1 MDAKEFLARSILAL
15 RSGTYRQVAGYLRQ
29 DGGYCA
35 EGVMCDVLVRAG
47 LAAWD
52 PIHEKPPF
60 DGMGK
65 EVWVVRA
72 AAGPVAIQTIGP
84 SFFRLVGL
92 PKAGPRLRRNGGAF
106 ATVAALNDLG
116 HDFASI
122 ADEIEAWAVR
132 EGYFDTDAAV
142 AQATV
147 EAELNA
153 ALDGMHAVGV

>member
-15 RSGTYRQVAGYLRQ
+15 RSGTYRQVVGYLRQ

-47 LAAWD
+47 LGAWD
-52 PIHEKPPF
+52 PLHEKPPF

-65 EVWVVRA
+65 EVWLFRA
-72 AAGPVAIQTIGP
+72 AAGPVVVRTIGP
-84 SFFRLVGL
+84 RFFRLVGL
-92 PKAGPRLRRNGGAF
+92 PKAGPRLRLGGGAC
-106 ATVAALNDLG
+106 ATVSALNDLG
-116 HDFASI
+116 VDFAFI
-122 ADEIEAWAVR
+122 ADAIEAWAVR
-132 EGYFDTDAAV
+132 EGYFDTDEAV

-147 EAELNA
+147 EAELNE